1 MVEDE
6 ETSTVVNENEENV
19 EPVNEAPKKSMLNKK
34 QLIYISAGIVTL
46 LICIGILLSPLPT
59 MVKSF
64 LFQKNNRAD
73 LLELAFLPIPEMI
86 VNLKSTKS
94 HGNILKA
101 VFVLEIGTIQEKE
114 EIEHL
119 KPLIMDQFQ
128 SYLRE
133 LEISDVE
140 GGAGIERVRQELF
153 NRVNAIIAPL
163 KVRQVLIK
171 DFLVQ

>member
-101 VFVLEIGTIQEKE
+101 VFVLGIGTIQEKE
-114 EIEHL
+114 
-119 KPLIMDQFQ
+119 
-128 SYLRE
+128 
-133 LEISDVE
+133 
-140 GGAGIERVRQELF
+140 
-153 NRVNAIIAPL
+153 
-163 KVRQVLIK
+163 
-171 DFLVQ
+171 